1 MQDVAFES
9 PEKIAGKSICIDI
22 ATIIDDC
29 QSNHYLGPWPAMPQ
43 HRKCSEY
50 INFCSTSSVFN
61 SLNTV
66 ITTKRCEKSCNVNI
80 TLVPQLLKEQYFYT
94 SLNLSVILSY
104 VHVQCLDF
112 VTRIRSLYPN
122 VFLYPFEV
130 KYHTHTHTHTH
141 TSPSLSQ
148 QWSCSLMVKWSN
160 LKQTD
165 GLTTTTPPPKRSSL
179 VYPAPHRTKW
189 TQLWQLP
196 NRLFLLGE
204 KGVWWLGRMSCFSFG
219 SWSRRIWSVE
229 ALIRVMLV
237 ECYWQSEEVKYIYT
251 CMTL

>member
-1 MQDVAFES
+1 MTLNPAYLLLLLQDVAFGS

-104 VHVQCLDF
+104 VRVQCLDF

-141 TSPSLSQ
+141 LSLPQ
-148 QWSCSLMVKWSN
+148 PTVKLFIDGQMVESKADRWIDNYNPATQEVVSRVPCATQDEMN
-160 LKQTD
+160 AAVAAA
-165 GLTTTTPPPKRSSL
+165 KRAF
-179 VYPAPHRTKW
+179 PAWRERSVMARQNVMF
-189 TQLWQLP
+189 QLRQLIKE
-196 NRLFLLGE
+196 NMVSGGFN
-204 KGVWWLGRMSCFSFG
+204 
-219 SWSRRIWSVE
+219 
-229 ALIRVMLV
+229 
-237 ECYWQSEEVKYIYT
+237 
-251 CMTL
+251 